1 MESGPW
7 RGVEK
12 CVQLRENQ
20 EQAVTS
26 HLPASDVVLFS
37 SGNGM
42 GCIIIGSGCTASK
55 LSSMSEPRTS
65 CPNSQ
70 IGDNIVN
77 CPILSVHFKD
87 IISQRVWYTKCS
99 YRQVFEIR
107 AKFNYITDD
116 INMVSLSAIK
126 NKIDRIFNI
135 TLKKT
140 EKKLKDWF
148 CHAFGDLHCIN
159 NLHCM
164 NGMKL

>member
-1 MESGPW
+1 MSHYHRYKAPNLMWRISPVNPIRGRGRISERTEKIRKPW
-7 RGVEK
+7 RGAEK

-77 CPILSVHFKD
+77 CPILSVHFKAG
-87 IISQRVWYTKCS
+87 R
-99 YRQVFEIR
+99 
-107 AKFNYITDD
+107 
-116 INMVSLSAIK
+116 VSLSAIK

-140 EKKLKDWF
+140 ERLILSCIWWF
-148 CHAFGDLHCIN
+148 ALH
-159 NLHCM
+159 
-164 NGMKL
+164 